1 MCSPVCTL
9 LKLQRARESSVDL
22 VKTQVLIQW
31 VGKGLG
37 IRISNRLQ
45 GDIEAASPGTTH
57 WEARGQKTA
66 PLKHILKGAGQPPQL
81 PVS

>member
-37 IRISNRLQ
+37 IRSKVILRLHLQ
-45 GDIEAASPGTTH
+45 GPHIGRQGAKKQHLVSTFSRELASLRSYLSH
-57 WEARGQKTA
+57 ERF
-66 PLKHILKGAGQPPQL
+66 
-81 PVS
+81 